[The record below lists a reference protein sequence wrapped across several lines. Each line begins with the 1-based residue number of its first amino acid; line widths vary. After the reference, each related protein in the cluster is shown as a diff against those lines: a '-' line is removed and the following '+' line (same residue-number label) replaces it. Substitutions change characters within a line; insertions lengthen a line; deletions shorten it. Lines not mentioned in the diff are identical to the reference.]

1 VPHVIVE
8 GAVTLAALQRDHVAF
23 TVREAGRVVK
33 VDRFYLDAPGRAALL
48 ETIVVD
54 GRHTQKFF
62 IQLTAR
68 EEGVM
73 VRLEPM
79 TDPEKSPAVKRAL
92 ATVARRI
99 RDACGG
105 RFGGTNIA
113 EFLTGP
119 ELPEGAS

>member
-8 GAVTLAALQRDHVAF
+8 GTITLAGLQRDHVPF
-23 TVREAGRVVK
+23 TEREGGRVVK

-48 ETIVVD
+48 ETLV
-54 GRHTQKFF
+54 

-68 EEGVM
+68 EDGVM

-92 ATVARRI
+92 ATIARRI
-99 RDACGG
+99 RAACGG

-113 EFLTGP
+113 EFLAAPPSGQET
-119 ELPEGAS
+119 S